1 MRFFRTLLA
10 GMTLACLSAC
20 NPEALTAKISPPANP
35 LKGDWENNGIVFYRF
50 TDTAMQAM
58 GGGKC
63 NYTWRSETRQANG
76 QQFEVVLVKCDEP
89 KREISFVLINEN
101 TMMYVFGN
109 IVVHKVR

>member
-20 NPEALTAKISPPANP
+20 NPEALTAKISPPTNP
-35 LKGDWENNGIVFYRF
+35 LQGDWENNGVVLYRF
-50 TDTAMQAM
+50 TDTTMLD

>member
-35 LKGDWENNGIVFYRF
+35 LQGDWEHNGVVFYRF

-63 NYTWRSETRQANG
+63 NYTWRSETRQSNG
-76 QQFEVVLVKCDEP
+76 QQFEVVLVKCEGTEQELP
-89 KREISFVLINEN
+89 FVLADEN
-101 TMMYVFGN
+101 TMVFGN
-109 IVVHKVR
+109 GVMYRVRQ